1 MQAKALGITQT
12 ASIHN
17 MGMKRL
23 YARIRA
29 CHPEI
34 IRTRNKYTQ
43 RKDVDVEKCAELLNQ
58 GYSLALLSTET
69 GISVT
74 NLRNALADAGV
85 YKIRTPPTS
94 VVKKQMVRAPRSLPY
109 SFRLTV
115 ASSQKWQCK
124 RCDEPLSSRFELDHV
139 VPLHRY
145 GTNELSNL
153 EALCADCHNKKT
165 AQEVLEQNVQSA
177 GYVIG

>member
-1 MQAKALGITQT
+1 MTADTPAKPSCICMQAKALGMTQT

-23 YARIRA
+23 YALIRA

-34 IRTRNKYTQ
+34 IRARNKYTQ
-43 RKDVDVEKCAELLNQ
+43 RKDVDVEKCAKLLNQ
-58 GYSLALLSTET
+58 GYTLALLSTET

-74 NLRNALADAGV
+74 ILRSTLADAGV

-94 VVKKQMVRAPRSLPY
+94 VEKKQMVRAPRSLPY
-109 SFRLTV
+109 SSRLTV

-124 RCDEPLSSRFELDHV
+124 RCDEPLSSRFDSWDMPNQSKRNDTGELRKKSYV
-139 VPLHRY
+139 
-145 GTNELSNL
+145 
-153 EALCADCHNKKT
+153 LCT
-165 AQEVLEQNVQSA
+165 
-177 GYVIG
+177 